1 MDEAWR
7 NYTKWN
13 KAEREIQI
21 VYDLTDMWNLKK
33 TTELIKLV
41 GEDRSMKVMHAQ
53 HDDYS

>member
-41 GEDRSMKVMHAQ
+41 GEDR
-53 HDDYS
+53 